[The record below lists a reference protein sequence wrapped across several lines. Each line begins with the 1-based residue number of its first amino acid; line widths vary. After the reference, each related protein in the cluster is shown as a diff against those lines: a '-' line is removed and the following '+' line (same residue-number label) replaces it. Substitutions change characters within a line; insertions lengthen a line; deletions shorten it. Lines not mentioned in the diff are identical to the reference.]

1 MMLGTW
7 TLFARCRAALK
18 GRYTVTFARSLLLV
32 VAALVW
38 TNTAHAQPA
47 YPTRQIQLVVTV
59 PPGGAADYV
68 ARMVGNKLADA
79 LGQPVIIVN
88 RGGAGGT
95 TAAASVAKSD
105 PDGYTLLLSTIATHG
120 IGPHLYANLPY
131 DPAKDFAPVILL
143 ARLPLIMTVTASLPA
158 HSVADVVALARARP
172 GELAFA
178 SAGTG
183 GAPHLAGELLKHAAA
198 IDLLHVPY
206 RGSGPAAVD
215 LIAGRVAIM
224 IDAAP
229 PLLPFIMSGQIRP
242 LAAASRERHRLLPDV
257 PTFAEL
263 GYDHMEI
270 SLWYGVVA
278 PSATPKAVVQRLN
291 GELAKIL
298 AMADIRKSL
307 TEQGADIGG
316 GTPADFAAFMS
327 EERSRWG
334 VVVKEAGIKPE

>member
-1 MMLGTW
+1 L
-7 TLFARCRAALK
+7 AA
-18 GRYTVTFARSLLLV
+18 SLLLV

-38 TNTAHAQPA
+38 TNAAHAQPA

-68 ARMVGNKLADA
+68 ARMAGNKLADA
-79 LGQPVIIVN
+79 LGQPVVIVN

-105 PDGYTLLLSTIATHG
+105 PDGYTLLLNTIATHG

-131 DPAKDFAPVILL
+131 DPEKDFAPVILL
-143 ARLPLIMTVTASLPA
+143 ARFPLIMTVTASLPA
-158 HSVADVVALARARP
+158 HSVADVVALAKARP
-172 GELAFA
+172 GMLAFA

-183 GAPHLAGELLKHAAA
+183 GAPHLAGELFKHAAA

-224 IDAAP
+224 FDAAP
-229 PLLPFIMSGQIRP
+229 SLLPFITSGQVRS

-263 GYDHMEI
+263 GYDHMEV

-278 PSATPKAVVQRLN
+278 PAATPKAVVQRLN

-298 AMADIRKSL
+298 AMGDIRKSL

-316 GTPADFAAFMS
+316 GTPADFAAFMN

-334 VVVKEAGIKPE
+334 VVVREAGLKPE

>member
-1 MMLGTW
+1 MKGRDW
-7 TLFARCRAALK
+7 FARR
-18 GRYTVTFARSLLLV
+18 LLLV

-38 TNTAHAQPA
+38 TNAAGAQPA

-59 PPGGAADYV
+59 PPGGAADFV
-68 ARMVGNKLADA
+68 ARMVGAKLADA

-105 PDGYTLLLSTIATHG
+105 PDGYTLLLNTIATHG

-143 ARLPLIMTVTASLPA
+143 ARFPLIMTVTASLPA
-158 HSVADVVALARARP
+158 RSVADVVALAKARP

-183 GAPHLAGELLKHAAA
+183 GAPHLAGELFKRAAA

-229 PLLPFIMSGQIRP
+229 PLLPFIMSGQVRP

-263 GYDHMEI
+263 GYGR
-270 SLWYGVVA
+270 YGDI
-278 PSATPKAVVQRLN
+278 AVVRN
-291 GELAKIL
+291 SGSGGD
-298 AMADIRKSL
+298 AD
-307 TEQGADIGG
+307 GG
-316 GTPADFAAFMS
+316 GAAPQWRARQDSRDGGHPQESHRAGGRYRRRHARRFRRVH
-327 EERSRWG
+327 ERGAQPLGRRRPG
-334 VVVKEAGIKPE
+334 GRHQAGMRRGRRARRR